1 MLRTRRGATPLT
13 VVAAI
18 GALSLGALVARPP
31 VPSTIPERIADTTFW
46 RIVSTFSEQSGSFPS
61 ENFVSNE
68 LEWQYV
74 IPALLNRV
82 GTPAGG
88 AYLGVGPE
96 QNFTYIASIKPRIAF
111 ICDIRRQNLVQH
123 LMYKALIE
131 MSSDRADFLSK
142 LWARPRPEG
151 LDSSS
156 DPSSMLEA
164 FQGVRADT
172 VLRDLIVAAMFEQL
186 VRKHGFALTPGDS
199 TALRKVYGVFVANGP
214 EASYSS
220 ASGYPVSLTSGSTS
234 GTVWNWSTRSN
245 GIITTA
251 INGVTTIYHIS
262 TDSMGRSVV
271 RRDSAGTMVVDT
283 TFRFTMPPRLAAPSV
298 RATSL
303 YPTFGTLMSM
313 DDGAGVNRGWLGS
326 EAAFQWL
333 KDFQLR
339 NLVIPVVGNFA
350 GPKALRAVAGF
361 LREHETKVSAFYTSN
376 VEQYLFQYGISADFY
391 ENVALLP
398 RDSASTF
405 IRSFP
410 FQVGPVISV
419 RNPGSRLAQTISP
432 MDTVIAAFSAGNL
445 TTYAAL
451 AQLQIKH

>member
-1 MLRTRRGATPLT
+1 MRGTRRGATS
-13 VVAAI
+13 VAIVAACC
-18 GALSLGALVARPP
+18 ALSFGTLVARP
-31 VPSTIPERIADTTFW
+31 VPSTIPERIADSTFW
-46 RIVSTFSEQSGSFPS
+46 RIVSTFSEESGSFPS

-82 GTPAGG
+82 GTAGSG

-96 QNFTYIASIKPRIAF
+96 QNFTYITSIKPRVAF

-131 MSSDRADFLSK
+131 MSADRADFLSK

-151 LDSSS
+151 LDSAS
-156 DPSSMLEA
+156 DPSAILEA
-164 FQGVRADT
+164 FRTIRADT
-172 VLRDLIVAAMFEQL
+172 VLRDMIVGAMFEQL
-186 VRKHGFALTPGDS
+186 VRKHGFGLTSGDS
-199 TALRKVYGVFVANGP
+199 ADLRKVYSVFVANGP
-214 EASYSS
+214 DASYSS
-220 ASGYPVSLTSGSTS
+220 SSAYPIALSSGTPG
-234 GTVWNWSTRSN
+234 GTVWNWPSRAAN
-245 GIITTA
+245 GVITTV
-251 INGVTTIYHIS
+251 INGVRNVYHVS
-262 TDSMGRSVV
+262 TDSAGRTVYM
-271 RRDSAGTMVVDT
+271 RDSAGTMVVDT
-283 TFRFTMPPRLAAPSV
+283 TVRFTTPMRLTLPSV

-313 DDGAGVNRGWLGS
+313 DDGAGLNRGWLGS

-333 KDFQLR
+333 RDFQQR

-350 GPKALRAVAGF
+350 GPKALRAVADY

-376 VEQYLFQYGISADFY
+376 VEQYLFQYGISANFY
-391 ENVALLP
+391 ENVSLLP
-398 RDSASTF
+398 RDSTSTF

-419 RNPGSRLAQTISP
+419 RNPGSRLAQTISA
-432 MDTVIAAFSAGNL
+432 MDTVVTAFATGNL